1 MSITHASEEQTVT
14 LTLTLTLG
22 DATITRT
29 YTVKVEDQD
38 NNVYEIS
45 FHFSGSEV
53 AFYFDYATDDVDY
66 QIIIEKFK
74 RELQSYIQEL
84 SEDILD

>member
-1 MSITHASEEQTVT
+1 MFPKFED
-14 LTLTLTLG
+14 L
-22 DATITRT
+22 
-29 YTVKVEDQD
+29 YTTAYYINKEIRMYVKEQD

-45 FHFSGSEV
+45 FHFSGNEV
-53 AFYFDYATDDVDY
+53 AFYFDYATDDIDY